1 MGNHGRLGGL
11 PWTQTVL
18 SRHQKIGCCS
28 SWSPSKPLPFQV
40 VHGRLVGMG
49 QGKANQWMHVLLP
62 ALLVALR
69 ALGDAPARS
78 LTALAQRL
86 SVSEAEAA
94 PLVAPLAEAPA
105 PVATVPAATPPSPLV
120 PMTGRNGVSSAP
132 KTRLHR
138 RRAIAVRKRTIRSKM
153 SCWSMPSSPSSF

>member
-1 MGNHGRLGGL
+1 MGNHGRLAGL

-86 SVSEAEAA
+86 GVSEADAA
-94 PLVAPLAEAPA
+94 TVVAPLEEEPA
-105 PVATVPAATPPSPLV
+105 PLATVPAAAPASPRV
-120 PMTGRNGVSSAP
+120 PMTGPNGVSSAP
-132 KTRLHR
+132 QTPLNSR
-138 RRAIAVRKRTIRSKM
+138 
-153 SCWSMPSSPSSF
+153 